1 MVAGVPGRQGGDR
14 KHVVV
19 EQQDHVAPGHADAL
33 VKRAHLSQSI
43 GLDVTESNSR
53 SRQPL
58 RLRHRVGVVRPID
71 HNDQL
76 EGTGIRE
83 DRMDQSFKHIGPMP
97 GGDDHGDA
105 GEPARPGAVLFVA
118 WGAVGGRPAELA
130 HALGADVLCLFPPG
144 PARRPSAPLRY
155 LQCALETGRYVRR
168 HRPRV
173 IVVTNPPVIAG
184 LITYAWGKSV
194 GATLVLDSH
203 PGGFGAQGD
212 RVAARLQVVHRW
224 LVRRAAF
231 SLVAAPRW
239 ADVLRSWGGVSEVV
253 HEAPGDDTPTEPARR
268 GRLRILFVGRF
279 APDEPVD
286 LVVAAAGQVPSCDV
300 SITGDLDRCPDALRS
315 GAPPN
320 VRFVGF
326 LDADD
331 YRAAVDES
339 DVVVCLTTEPG
350 SVMRAAYEAV
360 YACRP
365 LIISGW
371 PLARE
376 LFPFA
381 LPVEHQVAALGHAFR
396 DADAHYDEL
405 AAQTEAARE
414 LQLAR
419 FDAQRLAVAR
429 RLSGLVSPG

>member
-1 MVAGVPGRQGGDR
+1 
-14 KHVVV
+14 
-19 EQQDHVAPGHADAL
+19 
-33 VKRAHLSQSI
+33 
-43 GLDVTESNSR
+43 
-53 SRQPL
+53 
-58 RLRHRVGVVRPID
+58 
-71 HNDQL
+71 
-76 EGTGIRE
+76 
-83 DRMDQSFKHIGPMP
+83 MDQSFKHTGPMP

-105 GEPARPGAVLFVA
+105 GGPPRPGDVLFVA

-144 PARRPSAPLRY
+144 RARRPSAPLRY
-155 LQCALETGRYVRR
+155 LQCAVQTGRYVRR
-168 HRPRV
+168 HRPRAIV
-173 IVVTNPPVIAG
+173 ITNPPVIAG

-212 RVAARLQVVHRW
+212 RVAARLQVLHRW
-224 LVRRAAF
+224 LVRRSAF
-231 SLVAAPRW
+231 SLVAAPQW
-239 ADVLRSWGGVSEVV
+239 ADVLRSWGGASEVV
-253 HEAPGDDTPTEPARR
+253 HEAPSDVSPTGPARR

-286 LVVAAAGQVPSCDV
+286 LVVAAAGQVPTCDV
-300 SITGDLDRCPDALRS
+300 AITGDPDRCPEALRL
-315 GAPPN
+315 GAPAN

-326 LDADD
+326 LEADD
-331 YRAAVDES
+331 YRAAVDEA

-360 YACRP
+360 YARRP
-365 LIISGW
+365 LIVSGW
-371 PLARE
+371 PIARE

-381 LPVEHQVAALGHAFR
+381 LPVEHQTAALSQAFR
-396 DADAHYDEL
+396 DADARYGEL

-419 FDAQRLAVAR
+419 FEAQRRAVAR
-429 RLSGLVSPG
+429 RLSVLRSPR